1 LSLRTAQT
9 PYSKVRF
16 HASETKLIRCG
27 GEATLSPGFPPVRG
41 FAVHVP
47 AGRKSSAAII
57 RSLLATDGTKGAI
70 RPERA
75 ALLTLADVAI

>member
-27 GEATLSPGFPPVRG
+27 GEATLSPGFPPVSGR
-41 FAVHVP
+41 ATRLP
-47 AGRKSSAAII
+47 TQRKSGAIAV
-57 RSLLATDGTKGAI
+57 RRPPATDGANGAI
-70 RPERA
+70 SPARTA
-75 ALLTLADVAI
+75 DHLLAEFAF